1 MSILG
6 NIARIAS
13 AVAPAV
19 IPGAGGFV
27 ASAVAGTVAA
37 GEAKKEFREKQQAQA
52 KETDMA
58 EIFGRTSTFRD
69 PYANTG
75 VLTPNVGTQA
85 SGGGFFSDVGNFF
98 RSAGGL
104 VREAFGS
111 GIPQLFGVGRPQGVA
126 QQPAITTVTNV
137 GAQESQGSGSIQAG
151 LGTGLAPLISAGRS
165 LISSPAG
172 QIAIGTGVGLATG
185 LMDSTGRQVRITR
198 KTKRLAQQAYALS
211 MGDLGRATQLFAQLS
226 GISVNEQQ
234 YVLILTKRF
243 RNDGAVITKAAL
255 RKTRSTIRKMKNMCD
270 MYDDLR
276 PAARRRTPM
285 RRATRASTTLI
296 KN

>member
-1 MSILG
+1 MSIFSRLSKVIVPTVVG
-6 NIARIAS
+6 FATGG
-13 AVAPAV
+13 PA
-19 IPGAGGFV
+19 GAFV
-27 ASAVAGTVAA
+27 AGVGASKA
-37 GEAKKEFREKQQAQA
+37 EKADRQFKQAQTIQA
-52 KETDMA
+52 KETDMS
-58 EIFGRTSTFRD
+58 EIFGRTSSFRD
-69 PYANTG
+69 PYAGTG
-75 VLTPNVGTQA
+75 VLTPNVGTSA

-98 RSAGGL
+98 RSAGGV

-151 LGTGLAPLISAGRS
+151 FGTSLAPLISAGRS
-165 LISSPAG
+165 LITNPIG
-172 QIAIGTGVGLATG
+172 QIGIGTAVGGALS
-185 LMDSTGRQVRITR
+185 LMDSGGRQVRITR
-198 KTKRLAQQAYALS
+198 KTKRLAQQAYQLS
-211 MGDLGRATQLFAQLS
+211 MGNLSSATQLFAQLS
-226 GISVNEQQ
+226 GLSVNEQQ

-243 RNDGAVITKAAL
+243 RNDGPVITKAAL

-276 PAARRRTPM
+276 PTARRRAPM
-285 RRATRASTTLI
+285 KRARATTTLI